1 MPVSISG
8 QVVIIVG
15 ASSGM
20 GRAAPVL
27 FAREGARVVAA
38 ARREDR
44 LQILKEE
51 LAKEQRE
58 ITVRRADA
66 SIPEDM
72 QQLAQETLQRFGKV
86 DILVFASGINTRDR
100 AMDRLTPEVWN
111 SLVSVNLNG
120 AFYAPHAVLPSMRTA
135 RSGHLIYISS
145 ISGLITDISGA
156 AYQASKRG
164 VLGMA
169 HAIRM
174 EEKQNGIRTSVIC
187 PGLVNTELLEQRPV
201 KPSPEVLAQALQP
214 KDVAETILH
223 VAKLPPRHPCL
234 DTCLLTL
241 RKQQICP
248 GTRRSAAPVRSTS
261 RSMIQPCSMS
271 KSGPI

>member
-8 QVVIIVG
+8 QVAIVVG
-15 ASSGM
+15 ASSGI
-20 GRAAPVL
+20 GRAAAML
-27 FAREGARVVAA
+27 FAREGSRVVAA
-38 ARREDR
+38 ARREER
-44 LQILKEE
+44 LQVLKEE
-51 LAKEQRE
+51 LEKEQRE

-66 SIPEDM
+66 SNPEDM
-72 QQLAQETLQRFGKV
+72 QQLAQETLQHFGRV

-111 SLVSVNLNG
+111 SLVAVNLNG
-120 AFYAPHAVLPSMRTA
+120 AFYATHAVLPSMRKA

-145 ISGLITDISGA
+145 ISGVITDVSGA

-187 PGLVNTELLEQRPV
+187 PGLVDTELLEQRPV
-201 KPSPEVLAQALQP
+201 KPAPEILAQALQP
-214 KDVAETILH
+214 EDVAETILH
-223 VAKLPPRHPCL
+223 VAKLPPR
-234 DTCLLTL
+234 
-241 RKQQICP
+241 
-248 GTRRSAAPVRSTS
+248 AAIPELHLMPTF
-261 RSMIQPCSMS
+261 Q
-271 KSGPI
+271 

>member
-15 ASSGM
+15 ASSGI
-20 GRAAPVL
+20 GRAAAML
-27 FAREGARVVAA
+27 FAREGSRVVAA

-44 LQILKEE
+44 LQVLKEE

-66 SIPEDM
+66 SNPEDM
-72 QQLAQETLQRFGKV
+72 QQLARETLQHFGRV

-111 SLVSVNLNG
+111 SLVAVNLNG
-120 AFYAPHAVLPSMRTA
+120 AFYATHAVLPSMRNA

-145 ISGLITDISGA
+145 ISGVITDVSGA

-187 PGLVNTELLEQRPV
+187 PGLVDTELLEQRPV
-201 KPSPEVLAQALQP
+201 KPAPEVLAQALQP
-214 KDVAETILH
+214 EDVAETILH
-223 VAKLPPRHPCL
+223 VAKLPPR
-234 DTCLLTL
+234 
-241 RKQQICP
+241 
-248 GTRRSAAPVRSTS
+248 AAIPELHLMPTF
-261 RSMIQPCSMS
+261 Q
-271 KSGPI
+271 

>member
-15 ASSGM
+15 ASSGI
-20 GRAAPVL
+20 GRAAAML
-27 FAREGARVVAA
+27 FAREGSRVVAA

-44 LQILKEE
+44 LQVLKEE

-66 SIPEDM
+66 SNPEDM
-72 QQLAQETLQRFGKV
+72 QQLARETLQHFGRV

-111 SLVSVNLNG
+111 SLVAVNLNG
-120 AFYAPHAVLPSMRTA
+120 AFYATHAVLPSMRKA

-145 ISGLITDISGA
+145 ISGVITDVSGA

-187 PGLVNTELLEQRPV
+187 PGLVDTELLEQRPV
-201 KPSPEVLAQALQP
+201 KPAPEILAQALRP
-214 KDVAETILH
+214 EDVAETILH
-223 VAKLPPRHPCL
+223 VAKLPPR
-234 DTCLLTL
+234 
-241 RKQQICP
+241 
-248 GTRRSAAPVRSTS
+248 AAIPELHLMPTF
-261 RSMIQPCSMS
+261 Q
-271 KSGPI
+271 

>member
-1 MPVSISG
+1 MPVSING

-15 ASSGM
+15 ASSGI
-20 GRAAPVL
+20 GRAAAVL
-27 FAREGARVVAA
+27 FAREGSSVVAA

-44 LQILKEE
+44 LQVLKEE

-66 SIPEDM
+66 SNPEEM

-100 AMDRLTPEVWN
+100 AMNRLTPEVWN
-111 SLVSVNLNG
+111 SLVSVNLSG
-120 AFYAPHAVLPSMRTA
+120 AFYATHAVLPSMRSA
-135 RSGHLIYISS
+135 HSGHLIYISS
-145 ISGLITDISGA
+145 ISGVITDVSGA

-187 PGLVNTELLEQRPV
+187 PGLVDTELLEQRPV
-201 KPSPEVLAQALQP
+201 KPAPEVLAQALQP
-214 KDVAETILH
+214 EDVAETILH
-223 VAKLPPRHPCL
+223 VAKLPPR
-234 DTCLLTL
+234 
-241 RKQQICP
+241 
-248 GTRRSAAPVRSTS
+248 AAIPELHLMPTF
-261 RSMIQPCSMS
+261 Q
-271 KSGPI
+271 

>member
-8 QVVIIVG
+8 QVVIVVG
-15 ASSGM
+15 ASSGI
-20 GRAAPVL
+20 GRAAAML
-27 FAREGARVVAA
+27 FAREGSRVVAA

-44 LQILKEE
+44 LQVLKEE
-51 LAKEQRE
+51 LEKEQRE

-66 SIPEDM
+66 SNPEDM
-72 QQLAQETLQRFGKV
+72 QQLAQETLQHFGRV

-111 SLVSVNLNG
+111 SLVAVNLNG
-120 AFYAPHAVLPSMRTA
+120 AFYATHAVLPSMRSA
-135 RSGHLIYISS
+135 HSGHLIYISS
-145 ISGLITDISGA
+145 ISGVITDVSGA

-187 PGLVNTELLEQRPV
+187 PGLVDTELLEQRPV
-201 KPSPEVLAQALQP
+201 KPAPEILAQALQP
-214 KDVAETILH
+214 EDVAETILH
-223 VAKLPPRHPCL
+223 VAKLPPR
-234 DTCLLTL
+234 
-241 RKQQICP
+241 
-248 GTRRSAAPVRSTS
+248 AAIPELHLMPTF
-261 RSMIQPCSMS
+261 Q
-271 KSGPI
+271 

>member
-8 QVVIIVG
+8 QVVIVVG
-15 ASSGM
+15 ASSGI
-20 GRAAPVL
+20 GRAAAML
-27 FAREGARVVAA
+27 FAREGSRVVAA

-44 LQILKEE
+44 LQVLKEE

-66 SIPEDM
+66 SNPEDM
-72 QQLAQETLQRFGKV
+72 QQLARETLQHFGRV

-111 SLVSVNLNG
+111 SLVAVNLNG
-120 AFYAPHAVLPSMRTA
+120 AFYATHAVLSSMRSA

-145 ISGLITDISGA
+145 ISGVITDVSGA

-187 PGLVNTELLEQRPV
+187 PGLVDTELLEQRPV
-201 KPSPEVLAQALQP
+201 KPAPEVLAQALQP
-214 KDVAETILH
+214 EDVAETILH
-223 VAKLPPRHPCL
+223 VAKLPPR
-234 DTCLLTL
+234 
-241 RKQQICP
+241 
-248 GTRRSAAPVRSTS
+248 AAIPELHLMPTF
-261 RSMIQPCSMS
+261 Q
-271 KSGPI
+271 